1 MYISNTDHIIKL
13 LLSGEYEY
21 GSDEYG
27 NAVNSIIVEE
37 ISDFKKTMYE
47 MSNSNDF
54 TVISALAF
62 ILPIIASNEF
72 ILDKYSSEIRSSLR
86 RGLEKNYFRANCDF
100 CESILYM
107 EYEGYDY
114 INYIKMINSKNQL
127 EQDSAIRNLLYVD
140 NNVIN
145 ELNKYSME
153 YDFSIFNQEKWYKDN
168 SLLKDVLCKSITYKK
183 IAITS
188 IFKQENNKKLIS
200 SIFHDNYAEL
210 FDYIYIGLPSYQLKV

>member
-1 MYISNTDHIIKL
+1 
-13 LLSGEYEY
+13 
-21 GSDEYG
+21 
-27 NAVNSIIVEE
+27 
-37 ISDFKKTMYE
+37 

-72 ILDKYSSEIRSSLR
+72 MLDKYSSEIRSSLR

-107 EYEGYDY
+107 EYERDDY

-145 ELNKYSME
+145 ELNKYSIE
-153 YDFSIFNQEKWYKDN
+153 YDFSIFNKGKWYKNN

-188 IFKQENNKKLIS
+188 IFRQENNKKLIS

-210 FDYIYIGLPSYQLKV
+210 FDYIYIGLPSY